1 MFFVLKHL
9 SVVENNCAKGKQ
21 IEEDGEITAFRFR
34 GGGFGHGAGMSQ
46 NGANHMAEA
55 GKTYEEILGLFYEGT
70 SISEI

>member
-1 MFFVLKHL
+1 MLPSGFFV
-9 SVVENNCAKGKQ
+9 VDQVEEN
-21 IEEDGEITAFRFR
+21 GEVTAFRFR

-70 SISEI
+70 TLLEI